1 MAFES
6 LSDRLSNIFKKWRNQ
21 ARLNESNIDEMLKEV
36 RIALLEA
43 DVNFKV
49 VKEFTSKLKEKAIGQ
64 EVLEKLNPGQTL
76 VKIAHDE
83 LTTLLGS
90 TESEISYQKIRPTVI
105 MMVGLQGTGKT
116 TSAGKLAYLMKN
128 KLKKKVLLV
137 AGDIYRPAAIDQL
150 DQIARQVGVDIVNL
164 GTKVSPLKIAKSA
177 LEKAKK
183 ENYDVVIIDTAGR
196 LQIDEKMMDELNQ
209 IATEVVPDEILLL
222 VDSMSG
228 QDAVNVALAFN
239 ERLKISGIILSKL
252 DGDAR
257 GGAALSIKHLTGIP
271 IKFAGI
277 GEKVGDLDVFY
288 PERMADRILGMGDIM
303 TLVEKAQEELD
314 E

>member
-1 MAFES
+1 M
-6 LSDRLSNIFKKWRNQ
+6 
-21 ARLNESNIDEMLKEV
+21 
-36 RIALLEA
+36 
-43 DVNFKV
+43 
-49 VKEFTSKLKEKAIGQ
+49 
-64 EVLEKLNPGQTL
+64 
-76 VKIAHDE
+76 
-83 LTTLLGS
+83 
-90 TESEISYQKIRPTVI
+90 
-105 MMVGLQGTGKT
+105 
-116 TSAGKLAYLMKN
+116 
-128 KLKKKVLLV
+128 
-137 AGDIYRPAAIDQL
+137 
-150 DQIARQVGVDIVNL
+150 
-164 GTKVSPLKIAKSA
+164 
-177 LEKAKK
+177 
-183 ENYDVVIIDTAGR
+183 VIIDTAGR

-314 E
+314 EEEMKRSLNKMMDGKFDLNDMLKQMKQVQRLGSLGGIMKLIPGMPRISEEQQRKAELEMKNFEVIIASMTPLERREPEVLKFSRKQRISKGSGKSLAEINKVLKKYEQSKEMMKQMQQYKKSGRMPPGGFPGMGGGFPR